1 MKTVGSQRGESK
13 IGCVFWALAGLLFVM
28 VAVKVVPIKI
38 ASMKLEDHMHEL
50 ATTQG
55 KRGKDF
61 FEREIYNKAKYLKL
75 PVDRKQIRVKKYP
88 ERVVMDVEFTV
99 QVEVLTFSYEWNIK
113 LHEDMDV
120 FWI

>member
-1 MKTVGSQRGESK
+1 MASAFSLETELETGVLGSLNLGKRLPGAPVGPKELSMKTVGSQRGESK
-13 IGCVFWALAGLLFVM
+13 IGCLFWAVAALLFAM

-61 FEREIYNKAKYLKL
+61 FERGSAHNRNHSLN
-75 PVDRKQIRVKKYP
+75 R
-88 ERVVMDVEFTV
+88 
-99 QVEVLTFSYEWNIK
+99 
-113 LHEDMDV
+113 
-120 FWI
+120 